1 MSCKSVLYAAMQT
14 PTAVAVDGV
23 IPLGSLIRRYGCG
36 LSLNGNAVNIAG
48 GNQSAGYYDVDA
60 SVTVTPIA
68 AGTVTITLY
77 KDGVAVPGATASETA
92 AANGTV
98 DLSIPALVRQVCCA
112 AGSALTLVLTGAA
125 ATVKNVALRVQR
137 I

>member
-1 MSCKSVLYAAMQT
+1 MSCKSALYAAMQT

-23 IPLGSLIRRYGCG
+23 IPLGSLIRRYGCDVA
-36 LSLNGNAVNIAG
+36 LNGNAINITG
-48 GNQSAGYYDVDA
+48 AGYYDVDA
-60 SVTVTPIA
+60 SVTVSPAA

-125 ATVKNVALRVQR
+125 ATVNNVALRVQR

>member
-1 MSCKSVLYAAMQT
+1 MSCKSALYAAMQT
-14 PTAVAVDGV
+14 PTAVAVGGV
-23 IPLGSLIRRYGCG
+23 IPLGSLIRRYGCDV
-36 LSLNGNAVNIAG
+36 SLNGNAVNITG

-60 SVTVTPIA
+60 SLTVAPA
-68 AGTVTITLY
+68 AVGTVTVTLY
-77 KDGVAVPGATASETA
+77 KDGVAVPGATASATA

-125 ATVKNVALRVQR
+125 ATVNNVALRVQR
-137 I
+137 V

>member
-1 MSCKSVLYAAMQT
+1 MSCKSALYAAMQT

-23 IPLGSLIRRYGCG
+23 IPLGSLIRRYGCDVA
-36 LSLNGNAVNIAG
+36 LNGNAVNITG
-48 GNQSAGYYDVDA
+48 AGYYDVDA
-60 SVTVTPIA
+60 SVTVSPAA

-98 DLSIPALVRQVCCA
+98 DISILALVRQVCCA

-125 ATVKNVALRVQR
+125 ATVNNVALRVQR
-137 I
+137 V